1 MDNIYDN
8 LAASNEANKCW
19 ELKGSFGA
27 NTCKQLEDYVI
38 CHNCPDYISSGRK
51 LFEREIPEELL
62 DEWTVTLA
70 KEKELEKQGNTAVVV
85 FRIGEEWLAL
95 KTIFFQGIVEN
106 RLIHTIPHRTNK
118 FFRGIVN
125 VNGELLLCVSVRF
138 LLGLPDIDDE
148 KDYSKAVK
156 RMMVVVNNGERF
168 VFRVD
173 EALGVTRFS
182 IEELEKAPATMSK
195 YPKTTLSGI
204 FRLNDLSVGLLDEN
218 KFFDLLSKG
227 LLR

>member
-1 MDNIYDN
+1 
-8 LAASNEANKCW
+8 
-19 ELKGSFGA
+19 
-27 NTCKQLEDYVI
+27 
-38 CHNCPDYISSGRK
+38 
-51 LFEREIPEELL
+51 
-62 DEWTVTLA
+62 
-70 KEKELEKQGNTAVVV
+70 
-85 FRIGEEWLAL
+85 
-95 KTIFFQGIVEN
+95 
-106 RLIHTIPHRTNK
+106 
-118 FFRGIVN
+118 
-125 VNGELLLCVSVRF
+125 